1 MVNSRVKLL
10 GVSELPSLVSF
21 PMPPEVDR
29 TRVFPQSVCEAIM
42 KKRLFIVAAAVLAP
56 LLLMVAFAAGEW
68 RQIGATPAGDQV
80 SVSIVSPRKNGLR
93 SAWVR
98 VQYKNPSKPSQGSP
112 FVELRARVRFN
123 CATGGT
129 VTSPAWFYSKDRSG
143 KLVVSKKLRRDDQFG
158 QASEGNFIGMARD
171 FVCAQK

>member
-1 MVNSRVKLL
+1 MYQNF
-10 GVSELPSLVSF
+10 LVSSACQLNRKLTEAEF
-21 PMPPEVDR
+21 SP
-29 TRVFPQSVCEAIM
+29 RVSAKQFM

-80 SVSIVSPRKNGLR
+80 SASIVSPRKNGLR

-98 VQYKNPSKPSQGSP
+98 VQYKNPVKLSQGGP

-123 CATGGT
+123 CSTGSA
-129 VTSPAWFYSKDRSG
+129 VTSPAWFYSKDRGG
-143 KLVVSKKLRRDDQFG
+143 KLVVSRKMRRDDQFG